1 MEAGINIK
9 DVSFRYNNS
18 GFALETISLFI
29 KKGSFLGITGINGSG
44 KSTFS
49 YLLNGLIPNTLKG
62 VMTGKVTVDKITT
75 DKKNVAFFAKKV
87 GMVFQNPDFSLFNL
101 TVSEEVSFG
110 LKNLKFDSIPQRVTD
125 ALSSVG
131 LAGYAKRDP
140 QTLSVGE
147 KQRVCL
153 AGVLAMDT
161 DYIVL
166 DEPTA
171 QLDYKNSKEL
181 YQLLTGLNKRGK
193 TIIVIEHDTD
203 LLWNYTKE
211 TLILNKG
218 RIVSSGPTSKVLS
231 DSKMLNLL
239 GIKVPNYLNN
249 QSV

>member
-1 MEAGINIK
+1 MDAGIDIK

-18 GFALETISLFI
+18 GFALEKISLLI
-29 KKGSFLGITGINGSG
+29 KKGTFLGITGINGSG

-62 VMTGKVTVDKITT
+62 KMTGQVMVEGVETA
-75 DKKNVAFFAKKV
+75 KKSVAFFAKKV

-110 LKNLKFDSIPQRVTD
+110 LNNLKFDSIPQRVTD

-131 LAGYAKRDP
+131 LAGYTKRDP

-193 TIIVIEHDTD
+193 TMIVIEHDTD

-239 GIKVPNYLNN
+239 GIKVPNYKNN
-249 QSV
+249 HTV